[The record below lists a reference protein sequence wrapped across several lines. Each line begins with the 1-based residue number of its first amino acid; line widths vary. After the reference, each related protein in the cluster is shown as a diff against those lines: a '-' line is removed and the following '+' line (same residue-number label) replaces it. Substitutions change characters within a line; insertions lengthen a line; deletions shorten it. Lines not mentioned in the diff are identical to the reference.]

1 MTPVTCTSRR
11 CIYAQMGCFSIECIH
26 CGAVHF
32 PDERIGGH
40 HQDSFGDCCNHGKV
54 KRASNEHPKGVPME
68 VDFPEE
74 QKQLF
79 LKTHPKTKDY
89 RFHQCI
95 RNLNSS
101 FALASFCATNDRTPS
116 SGIY

>member
-1 MTPVTCTSRR
+1 
-11 CIYAQMGCFSIECIH
+11 
-26 CGAVHF
+26 
-32 PDERIGGH
+32 
-40 HQDSFGDCCNHGKV
+40 
-54 KRASNEHPKGVPME
+54 ME

-74 QKQLF
+74 LKQLF

-116 SGIY
+116 SGIYAFTVCGQVYHKLNIAVYPNQDYSGSMERAEYGQLYFMDAEEAVEQR